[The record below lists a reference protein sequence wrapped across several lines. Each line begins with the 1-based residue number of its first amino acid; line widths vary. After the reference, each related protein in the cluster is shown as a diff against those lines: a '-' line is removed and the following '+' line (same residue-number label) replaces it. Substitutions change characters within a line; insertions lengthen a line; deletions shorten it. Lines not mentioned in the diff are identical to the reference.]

1 MELKFS
7 MGKIYYD
14 EDADLKY
21 LGEKTVGIIGYGIQG
36 RAQAL
41 NMRDSKINVMV
52 ANRADKY
59 REQAIEDGFKVYEIN
74 ELVKVS
80 DIVLFLIPDQAQAEV
95 YEKFVENNLRVGSML
110 VFAHGYALTYQ
121 TIKIP
126 SDVDI
131 AMLAPRMPGRQIR
144 DYFLNGR
151 GVPAFI
157 DVVQNKTGL
166 ALERLLSLS
175 KAAGFTR
182 AGVFQVDYKIET
194 ELDLFIEQ
202 FLVASIVKII
212 HTSFDVLV
220 NKLGYPAIPALMEL
234 YASGELAEVL
244 KLAANDGIGKVFQ
257 KNASPTCQYGIA
269 ANFDYVI
276 GSDIAEKAMQIIE
289 KIKNGTFA
297 KELDKEGKIG
307 YPTVRKLWEI
317 VDTKNLNEAHTLI
330 NNLFRWREF

>member
-1 MELKFS
+1 ME
-7 MGKIYYD
+7 KIYYD

-21 LGEKTVGIIGYGIQG
+21 LDSKTVGIIGYGIQG

-41 NMRDSKINVMV
+41 NIRDSKINVLV
-52 ANRADKY
+52 ANRTDTY
-59 REQAIEDGFKVYEIN
+59 RDRAVEDGFKVYEID

-80 DIVLFLIPDQAQAEV
+80 DIILFLIPDQAQAEV
-95 YEKFVENNLRVGSML
+95 YEKFVKDNIRAGSML

-126 SDVDI
+126 LDVDI

-144 DYFLNGR
+144 EYYLKGG
-151 GVPAFI
+151 GVPAFV
-157 DVVQNKTGL
+157 DVIQDKTGL

-175 KAAGFTR
+175 RAAGFTR
-182 AGVFQVDYKIET
+182 AGVLQVNYKTET

-202 FLVASIVKII
+202 FLVASIVKSI

-220 NKLGYPAIPALMEL
+220 NKLGYPAVPTLMEL

-244 KLAANDGIGKVFQ
+244 KLAAVTGIGKVFQ

-269 ANFDYVI
+269 TSFDYVMESNVI
-276 GSDIAEKAMQIIE
+276 EKAKQL
-289 KIKNGTFA
+289 IKNIKDGTFA
-297 KELDKEGKIG
+297 KELNKEGKSG
-307 YPTVRKLWEI
+307 YPLVRKLWEI
-317 VDTKNLNEAHTLI
+317 VDTKQINDAHTLI
-330 NNLFRWREF
+330 NNLFKWRDV